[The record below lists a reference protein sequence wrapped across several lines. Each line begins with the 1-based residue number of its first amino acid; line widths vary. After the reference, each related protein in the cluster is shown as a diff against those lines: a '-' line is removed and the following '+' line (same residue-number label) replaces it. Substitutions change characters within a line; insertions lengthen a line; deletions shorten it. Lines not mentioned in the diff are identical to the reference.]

1 MYLGSQRKRTCL
13 KRLQKL
19 KLHAKK
25 LHAYNERIPIDQ
37 VIVGRED
44 IYLQNKNVKKLN
56 ILITTCFIN

>member
-1 MYLGSQRKRTCL
+1 MYLGSQRKKTCL

-44 IYLQNKNVKKLN
+44 IYL
-56 ILITTCFIN
+56 